1 LHAAGVAARRIP
13 SENRTG
19 RDSVI
24 PARCGLV
31 LNSAS
36 SGSRQGEADGSGQIF
51 VKSDLMHS
59 TQALKIS
66 SKEVEKSDDFFNLI
80 AKSLV
85 MNVIPAG
92 A

>member
-1 LHAAGVAARRIP
+1 LHAAGVTARRIP
-13 SENRTG
+13 PENRTG

-36 SGSRQGEADGSGQIF
+36 SGSRQEGADGSGQIF

-66 SKEVEKSDDFFNLI
+66 SKEIEK
-80 AKSLV
+80 K
-85 MNVIPAG
+85 
-92 A
+92 

>member
-1 LHAAGVAARRIP
+1 LHAAVPAARWILP
-13 SENRTG
+13 KNRTG

-36 SGSRQGEADGSGQIF
+36 SGSRQEEADGSGQIF

-59 TQALKIS
+59 TAALKIS
-66 SKEVEKSDDFFNLI
+66 SKEIEKSATFFDLI

-85 MNVIPAG
+85 MNIIPAG

>member
-1 LHAAGVAARRIP
+1 
-13 SENRTG
+13 
-19 RDSVI
+19 
-24 PARCGLV
+24 

-36 SGSRQGEADGSGQIF
+36 SGSRQEEADGSGQIF

-59 TQALKIS
+59 TAALKIS
-66 SKEVEKSDDFFNLI
+66 SKEIEKSDDFFDPV

-85 MNVIPAG
+85 MNAIPVA